1 MYQKDD
7 HIEFQVASNH
17 PKVPDENIYTEPFGH
32 IAGVDVHSAT
42 LTSLDN
48 APRYQNLLGKQLE
61 SGMII

>member
-17 PKVPDENIYTEPFGH
+17 PKMPDENIYAEPFGH
-32 IAGVDVHSAT
+32 IAGANVHSNA

-61 SGMII
+61 SGKII